1 MDNLDECQ
9 AKANIIKI
17 ENKKKIFDLKRII
30 TIMEI

>member
-1 MDNLDECQ
+1 MNNLDECQ
-9 AKANIIKI
+9 AKTNIIKI